1 MSDNLLQPHQTPIVR
16 KYLTDTFLMAFE
28 VSRGFQKSF
37 NRVNNTWVHDEE
49 LVRLGKTI
57 GMLQDTAVRARP
69 SGLACRSVLRLSG
82 KIMQIRTSL
91 ARRLRSRLFFI
102 VVTCFGKQMC
112 KIRERPC
119 AAFQALLAADR
130 LPNVRRH
137 AFQQQLQ
144 GYECPGRLARE
155 VWCGLFP
162 KRPQGGRN
170 ARPTRTPMSGT
181 TAAPPLQSSG
191 ELWRRSCNRKRAATI
206 YQAVQRYNLVVNK
219 A

>member
-1 MSDNLLQPHQTPIVR
+1 
-16 KYLTDTFLMAFE
+16 
-28 VSRGFQKSF
+28 
-37 NRVNNTWVHDEE
+37 
-49 LVRLGKTI
+49 
-57 GMLQDTAVRARP
+57 MLQDTAVRARP

-119 AAFQALLAADR
+119 AASKPFLPRIVFRMCDDTLSSNSSKGTSALVDLQEKSGVDFSKTAAGWTQCSPDS
-130 LPNVRRH
+130 H
-137 AFQQQLQ
+137 SH
-144 GYECPGRLARE
+144 
-155 VWCGLFP
+155 VWNHG
-162 KRPQGGRN
+162 
-170 ARPTRTPMSGT
+170 GT
-181 TAAPPLQSSG
+181 TSAEQ
-191 ELWRRSCNRKRAATI
+191 RRALEEVLYRKRAATI